1 MLTLRSAA
9 DLLAAARSLDTLAPI
24 AAAAGFTSAPL
35 PLDAA
40 ARTAL
45 GLDGLAREA
54 RIVTAAGTLR
64 ALLVTLESGAHAAR
78 VRRGDRRP
86 ARAPRA
92 AFVVAGR
99 RRLGD
104 TRSPSRAGA
113 TTAAAA
119 RASRRSSPAA
129 RSVTPSDAET
139 LRTLAVLPDAHD
151 VLTHARWLDVLGR
164 DALSRRFYGALE
176 GVVSSLAAEAIGRA
190 SHEDRRATAILD
202 LSRLF
207 FLVFLEAKGWL
218 DNDPRFLEHRFAS
231 CMERGGHFHTRVLL
245 PLFFGTLNTPL
256 RHRAATARSFGR
268 IPFLNGGL
276 FARTP
281 LERRAKL
288 IFPDAAIGT
297 VFSELLLRY
306 RFTARED
313 SAAWSE
319 AAIDPEMLGKAFES
333 LMSSQERRASGAYYT
348 PQPIVEAVTRAALAS
363 ALRGA
368 APPTA
373 IDRALAGDDVPAQAR
388 ARVARASGARSDCST
403 PRAAQARSSCTRSK
417 RCRRSPSGSATN
429 GRSRRSAVSS

>member
-9 DLLAAARSLDTLAPI
+9 DLLAAARSLDTLAPV

-35 PLDAA
+35 PLDAG

-64 ALLVTLESGAHAAR
+64 ALLVMLEPGAQVRERVAAIAGRLTRRAPHLLWLVVAASESDVAIACWRDDGHGRAR
-78 VRRGDRRP
+78 V
-86 ARAPRA
+86 A
-92 AFVVAGR
+92 ALVA
-99 RRLGD
+99 
-104 TRSPSRAGA
+104 SHAQI
-113 TTAAAA
+113 
-119 RASRRSSPAA
+119 
-129 RSVTPSDAET
+129 TPSDAET
-139 LRTLAVLPDAHD
+139 LRTLAVRPNAHD

-190 SHEDRRATAILD
+190 SQEDRRATAILD
-202 LSRLF
+202 LSRLL

-231 CMERGGHFHTRVLL
+231 CMERGGHFHARMLL

-256 RHRAATARSFGR
+256 RHRATTARSFGR

-288 IFPDAAIGT
+288 VFPDAAIGT

-313 SAAWSE
+313 SAAWS
-319 AAIDPEMLGKAFES
+319 
-333 LMSSQERRASGAYYT
+333 
-348 PQPIVEAVTRAALAS
+348 
-363 ALRGA
+363 
-368 APPTA
+368 
-373 IDRALAGDDVPAQAR
+373 
-388 ARVARASGARSDCST
+388 
-403 PRAAQARSSCTRSK
+403 
-417 RCRRSPSGSATN
+417 
-429 GRSRRSAVSS
+429 